1 MGKKYDNE
9 GKPMKQFFEL
19 EAGYL
24 IIALFFIV
32 VTYIVTTRSFMPKG
46 ALKKGMIMV
55 VPVLA
60 FFIGFHYYITTQ
72 RMAKVKTAFLN
83 GKTILCEN
91 RETFKGPGSIIIK
104 KSAGWILNDG
114 IFSKPDRNKKFHSA
128 RCVVDIIKN

>member
-1 MGKKYDNE
+1 
-9 GKPMKQFFEL
+9 MKQFFEL

-55 VPVLA
+55 VPVMVL
-60 FFIGFHYYITTQ
+60 FIGFHYYITTK
-72 RMAKVKTAFLN
+72 RMAKIKEAFLS

-104 KSAGWILNDG
+104 SSAGWTLNNG
-114 IFSKPDRNKKFHSA
+114 IFTKPNYHKKFHSA
-128 RCVVDIIKN
+128 RCVVDIMKN

>member
-1 MGKKYDNE
+1 MI
-9 GKPMKQFFEL
+9 QFLEL

-32 VTYIVTTRSFMPKG
+32 VTYIVTTRNFMPKG
-46 ALKKGMIMV
+46 ALKKGMILV
-55 VPVLA
+55 VPVMV

-72 RMAKVKTAFLN
+72 RMAKVKVAFLN

-104 KSAGWILNDG
+104 KSAGWTLHDG

-128 RCVVDIIKN
+128 RCVVDIMKN